1 MGMDNETKGT
11 ILALMAA
18 MVSGIAIPVNKLFI
32 VSLDP
37 TVFTA
42 VRSVIIGIVFFF
54 ISLQQSR
61 PRGSK
66 RASWTSLLA
75 IAVVG
80 GALAFLLFFNGLS
93 LTTAGNGAFLH
104 KTLPLWT
111 AVLAFMFL
119 KEKITRRALY
129 ALTAMF
135 LGIVAL
141 YFAQIAPGDLWRDP
155 QLGDLLVLGAAFL
168 WAVETIIA
176 KRAMVDGETNFV
188 VSFARMFFGGVILLG
203 IALLSGKADAMLA
216 LSTVQWAYI
225 LASTAMLFG
234 YVLCWYWAIKKINA
248 SKATSLLLLAPVVSL
263 VGGVLLFNESVSV
276 QQLIGS
282 AAILAGAYFVS
293 REKSESLRTQHTI

>member
-1 MGMDNETKGT
+1 MNNETKGT

-18 MVSGIAIPVNKLFI
+18 VISGIAIPANKLFI

-42 VRSVIIGIVFFF
+42 VRSVIIGTVFFF
-54 ISLQQSR
+54 ISLHQSR
-61 PRGSK
+61 PTISRFK
-66 RASWTSLLA
+66 KASWASLLA

-93 LTTAGNGAFLH
+93 LTTAGKGAFLH

-111 AVLAFMFL
+111 AVLAFVFL
-119 KEKITRRALY
+119 KERITKIALY
-129 ALTAMF
+129 ALIAMF

-141 YFAQIAPGDLWRDP
+141 YFTQITPGDLWKDP

-176 KRAMVDGETNFV
+176 KKAMVDGETNFV
-188 VSFARMFFGGVILLG
+188 VSFARMFFGGVILFG

-216 LSTVQWAYI
+216 LSIAQWTYV

-234 YVLCWYWAIKKINA
+234 YVLCWYWAIKKVNA

-263 VGGVLLFNESVSV
+263 IGGVLLFNEHVSV
-276 QQLIGS
+276 QQLVGS

-293 REKSESLRTQHTI
+293 HEKSESLRMQHTI